1 VNTNNM
7 NNEYGGESEHV
18 LPTLLEQYSELGV
31 EHEQALKG
39 KNFEQA
45 DEIHDRR
52 RAILRRIRE
61 RYPHFDQEQEAA

>member
-1 VNTNNM
+1 METFGQ
-7 NNEYGGESEHV
+7 ETEHV
-18 LPTLLEQYSELGV
+18 LSNLLEQYSELGV

-52 RAILRRIRE
+52 MAILKRIRE
-61 RYPHFDQEQEAA
+61 KYPHFDQEQEAA